1 MNPTTTTGGVEDDCN
16 IIDTPIFKNKMEY
29 LSDKNIKLASGE
41 KVIDKINRRL
51 NQVQLER
58 EADEQKHQHKSK
70 S

>member
-1 MNPTTTTGGVEDDCN
+1 
-16 IIDTPIFKNKMEY
+16 MEY